1 MAQKRDYYEVL
12 SVARTATS
20 EEIKKSYRKIALQ
33 NHPDKNPGNKEAE
46 DRFKEAAEAYAV
58 LSDQQKRAQYD
69 QFGHSLGGHG
79 FQGFEDFAESFG
91 GFGDIFG
98 DLFEDFF
105 GASRGGSSGS
115 GGRRP
120 KRGSDLQLPVEID
133 LEEVLK
139 GKELQLEIPRKE
151 TCGDCQGSG
160 AAPGSKRTSCKDCAG
175 RGEVRVS
182 QGFFTLRRT
191 CPTCNGEGEKI
202 EKPCQACGG
211 QRRVK
216 KTRKLN
222 VKVPPGIHSQARMK
236 VTGEGEAGDFGGPRG
251 DLYIDIR
258 VKEHNFFERKDEN
271 LYCEL
276 LIPYTTAVLGGNVKC
291 PTLTGETEVKVAAGT
306 PAGKIL
312 HIRGEGLPSLNAP
325 DSRGD
330 QYIRVEIEVPS
341 KISAEEKKLLS
352 ELAKLRGEK
361 VQTRKKAFF
370 DKLKDSF

>member
-12 SVARTATS
+12 GVTRTSTAD
-20 EEIKKSYRKIALQ
+20 EIKKSYRKIALQ
-33 NHPDKNPGNKEAE
+33 HHPDRNPGNKEAE
-46 DRFKEAAEAYAV
+46 DKFKEAAEAYAV

-105 GASRGGSSGS
+105 GGSRGAS

-120 KRGSDLQLPVEID
+120 RRGSDLQMPVEIT
-133 LEEVLK
+133 LEDVLH
-139 GKELQLEIPRKE
+139 GKELQLEIPRLEICTDCKGTGAAAGSKRS
-151 TCGDCQGSG
+151 TCGDCG
-160 AAPGSKRTSCKDCAG
+160 G

-182 QGFFTLRRT
+182 QGFFTLKRT
-191 CPTCNGEGEKI
+191 CPSCQGAGEVI
-202 EKPCQACGG
+202 EKPCTACGG
-211 QRRVK
+211 KKRVR

-222 VKVPPGIHSQARMK
+222 LKIPAGIHSQARLK
-236 VTGEGEAGDFGGPRG
+236 VTGEGEAGEVGGPRG
-251 DLYIDIR
+251 DLYVDTHI
-258 VKEHNFFERKDEN
+258 KEHDFFERKEEN
-271 LYCEL
+271 LFCEL
-276 LIPYTTAVLGGNVKC
+276 LIPYTTAVLGGTVSC
-291 PTLTGETEVKVAAGT
+291 PTLTGKTELKVGAGT

-312 HIRGEGLPSLNAP
+312 QIKGEGLPHFNHP
-325 DSRGD
+325 EVRGD
-330 QYIRVEIEVPS
+330 QYVRVEIEVPS
-341 KISAEEKKLLS
+341 KVSAEEKKLLV
-352 ELAKLRGEK
+352 ELAMLRGEK

>member
-12 SVARTATS
+12 GVTRTSTAD
-20 EEIKKSYRKIALQ
+20 EIKKSYRKIALQ
-33 NHPDKNPGNKEAE
+33 YHPDRNPGNKEAE
-46 DRFKEAAEAYAV
+46 DKFKEAAEAYAV

-105 GASRGGSSGS
+105 GGSRGAS

-120 KRGSDLQLPVEID
+120 RRGSDLQMPVEIT
-133 LEEVLK
+133 LEDVLH
-139 GKELQLEIPRKE
+139 GKDLQLEIPRLEICADCKGTGAAAGSKRS
-151 TCGDCQGSG
+151 TCGDCG
-160 AAPGSKRTSCKDCAG
+160 G

-182 QGFFTLRRT
+182 QGFFTLKRT
-191 CPTCNGEGEKI
+191 CPTCQGAGEII
-202 EKPCQACGG
+202 EKPCTACGG
-211 QRRVK
+211 KKRVR

-222 VKVPPGIHSQARMK
+222 LKIPAGIHSQARLK
-236 VTGEGEAGDFGGPRG
+236 VTGEGEAGEVGGPRG
-251 DLYIDIR
+251 DLYVDTHI
-258 VKEHNFFERKDEN
+258 KEHNFFERKEEN
-271 LYCEL
+271 LFCEL
-276 LIPYTTAVLGGNVKC
+276 LIPYTTAVLGGSVSC
-291 PTLTGETEVKVAAGT
+291 PTLTGKTDLKVGAGT

-312 HIRGEGLPSLNAP
+312 QIKGEGLPHFNHP
-325 DSRGD
+325 DVRGD
-330 QYIRVEIEVPS
+330 QYVRVEIEVPS
-341 KISAEEKKLLS
+341 KVSAEEKKLLV
-352 ELAKLRGEK
+352 ELAMLRGEK